1 MKILNFTILYFLILG
16 IQCCSDDITDSPNAV
31 DCFNRAITSE
41 EIGEGENADD
51 YQCCY
56 LKYQESSNSVCFLI
70 EKSRKDTYLNEYKQ
84 ASGIIP
90 YAFGCS

>member
-16 IQCCSDDITDSPNAV
+16 IQCCSDDITDSPNAL
-31 DCFNRAITSE
+31 DCFNSAITSK

-56 LKYQESSNSVCFLI
+56 MKYNESSNSVCL
-70 EKSRKDTYLNEYKQ
+70 
-84 ASGIIP
+84 
-90 YAFGCS
+90 